1 MHRLHRTKESGF
13 SLIVALLALMLL
25 SAIAIG
31 MMFQASTETWVSSN
45 FKAEENAYFAARAGV
60 EEARDRMRAT
70 SANPIVLPTGLPPAA
85 GSVLYIKQTGVSDAD
100 ITTAGGKLSDDELC
114 HDFPAAFSMSTA
126 TPNVPCASAPDS
138 GWMTTTA
145 SVAPYPLDYKWV
157 RVTQKLNN
165 SSPYWVVPSP
175 APASNLVCW
184 DGTSEVATGAACS
197 GETLP
202 VYLVT
207 ALAVTQTGARR
218 LVQQEIALT
227 QTSVALPGGMFA
239 TSRQCPALILKGG
252 AKTGSFDSATENP
265 VTTPPSNCVLSG
277 GDIGANG
284 GVQINGGTGSTAT
297 TCSQLT
303 GSTAVNGNVSTG
315 TGVCPGNGVTESGTP
330 TVTSTSQNPVYTPPT
345 PPAPTPPPTTKC
357 PAPGVPASKHPP
369 TPAIPPCTIPATLP
383 PGSYGDYT
391 ISGTMNL
398 VGGADINHP
407 AIYTFN
413 SLAEGSAN
421 AQINVTG
428 PVVINLAG
436 APDANLTGNP
446 PTVLN
451 LTGNGFA
458 NSSGIPDY
466 LVINYGGS
474 DNISMNG
481 NSTFYGVINAPN
493 ANITFNGSMQY
504 FGQVI
509 GSTIDDEGGA
519 SFFWDTSAK
528 TTVTTTQPYYSEISL
543 RELSY

>member
-1 MHRLHRTKESGF
+1 MDRVHRTKESGF

-25 SAIAIG
+25 SAVAIG
-31 MMFQASTETWVSSN
+31 MMFQASTETSISSN
-45 FKAEENAYFAARAGV
+45 FKAEERAYFAARAGV

-70 SANPIVLPTGLPPAA
+70 SANPIALPTALPPDA
-85 GSVLYIKQTGVSDAD
+85 GSVLYIRQTGVSDAD
-100 ITTAGGKLSDDELC
+100 ILTPGGKLFDDALC
-114 HDFPAAFSMSTA
+114 HDFPSHFGTTA
-126 TPNVPCASAPDS
+126 PNVPCSSSNGPTTAM
-138 GWMTTTA
+138 MTTTA

-157 RVTQKLNN
+157 RVTRKQND
-165 SSPYWVVPSP
+165 SSPYAVAPSP
-175 APASNLVCW
+175 ALASYLVCW
-184 DGTSEVATGAACS
+184 DGASEVATGTACPP
-197 GETLP
+197 ETLP

-207 ALAVTQTGARR
+207 ALAVTQSGARR

-227 QTSVALPGGMFA
+227 ETSTALPGGMFA
-239 TSRQCPALILKGG
+239 TSKQCPALILKGG
-252 AKTGSFDSATENP
+252 AKTGSFDSSTENP
-265 VTTPPSNCVLSG
+265 VVTPPSNCVLSG

-284 GVQINGGTGSTAT
+284 GVLIEGGTSTAT
-297 TCSQLT
+297 SCTQV
-303 GSTAVNGNVSTG
+303 GGGGTAVNGNVSTG
-315 TGVCPGNGVTESGTP
+315 AGVCPGNGIAENGTP
-330 TVTSTSQNPVYTPPT
+330 TVSSTSQNPVYNPPT
-345 PPAPTPPPTTKC
+345 PPAPNPPPPTTKC
-357 PAPGVPASKHPP
+357 PAPAKKNPP
-369 TPAIPPCTIPATLP
+369 TPACTIPSTLS

-391 ISGTMNL
+391 INGTMNL

-413 SLAEGSAN
+413 SLSEGSAN

-436 APDANLTGNP
+436 VPDANLTGNP

-458 NSSGIPDY
+458 NSSGIPNY

-481 NSTFYGVINAPN
+481 DSTFYGVINAPN
-493 ANITFNGSMQY
+493 AAITLNGNMQFY
-504 FGQVI
+504 GQVI
-509 GSTIDDEGGA
+509 GSTIIDEGGA

-528 TTVTTTQPYYSEISL
+528 ITVTTTQPYFSEIAL